1 MDMFIPVR
9 FKTSVHLA
17 PKEMTADFEDRLFQK
32 LRENL
37 EGLCTRHGYIKPGSI
52 EIARR
57 SGGQFVKQ
65 HFNGHLRFD
74 VVCRAEVCNPP
85 QNAIV
90 EAIVKNK
97 NELGVHA
104 ESTLRMGDQDVPVL
118 DIIIPKRAAGIQ
130 SEIDLTDVQTGDK
143 IFVEV
148 LGKRFQLNDRKISI
162 IGRATKGRKAMQVV
176 SSETDGDEEPEEENP
191 FYDEEEVSEPETD
204 STEDEAESDSEE
216 EEVKVHANDAD
227 DLDEQEEED
236 EKEEEE
242 EYEEYDDNV
251 GSDMDDIQEI
261 SDEEYD

>member
-1 MDMFIPVR
+1 MPVR

-17 PKEMTADFEDRLFQK
+17 PKEMTADFEERLFNK

-37 EGLCTRHGYIKPGSI
+37 EGICTRHGYIKPGSI
-52 EIARR
+52 DIVRR

-85 QNAIV
+85 QNAII
-90 EAIVKNK
+90 EAVVKNK
-97 NELGVHA
+97 NELGIHA

-130 SEIDLTDVQTGDK
+130 SEIDLTDVQPNDK

-162 IGRATKGRKAMQVV
+162 IGRATKGRKQTTIVA
-176 SSETDGDEEPEEENP
+176 SEDDVEEEVDDDGNP
-191 FYDEEEVSEPETD
+191 FYEDEELSEQETD
-204 STEDEAESDSEE
+204 KSEGEDDTESEADEEGVKRTVEVDDVEEQEDE
-216 EEVKVHANDAD
+216 
-227 DLDEQEEED
+227 

-242 EYEEYDDNV
+242 QEYEDYDDNI
-251 GSDMDDIQEI
+251 GSDIDDIQEI